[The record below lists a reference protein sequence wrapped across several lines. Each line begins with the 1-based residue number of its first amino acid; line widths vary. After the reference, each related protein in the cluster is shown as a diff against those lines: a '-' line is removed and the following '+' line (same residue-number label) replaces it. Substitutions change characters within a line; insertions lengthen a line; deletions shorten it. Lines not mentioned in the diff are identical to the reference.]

1 MQASDTLYTTHIT
14 LRDGR
19 VATVRPLRATDV
31 ELLATYFQNLSPATR
46 RLYGP
51 HPFDRATAE
60 KLCASLDPSTTLR
73 FVAVLDDGGPNPEII
88 GYMILTRQIG
98 ESDLAR
104 YGERIRPEVCGSF
117 APSIADAY
125 QEQGIGTAM
134 ARHVLA
140 CARKMGLQQV
150 ILMGGVQAR
159 NERAR
164 HFYQKLGFQPQGE
177 FWTHYGGE
185 DLLNYD
191 MLLEFRGQ

>member
-1 MQASDTLYTTHIT
+1 MTDDTCYTTTIT

-19 VATVRPLRATDV
+19 RATVRLLRATDV
-31 ELLATYFQNLSPATR
+31 ETLTAFFLGLSPDTR
-46 RLYGP
+46 RFYGP

-60 KLCASLDPSTTLR
+60 KLCASLDPATTLR
-73 FVAVLDDGGPNPEII
+73 FIAILDDGGPNAEII

-104 YGERIRPEVCGSF
+104 YGDRIRPEVCASF

-140 CARKMGLQQV
+140 CARKLGLKQV

-164 HFYQKLGFQPQGE
+164 HFYAKLGFQPQGE
-177 FWTHYGGE
+177 FWLHHGGE
-185 DLLNYD
+185 ELLNYD
-191 MLLEFRGQ
+191 MLLELD